1 MTPPG
6 PPRAIGFITV
16 RKDRPERLAFYLADG
31 SLNTTFARDQ
41 TLADARAILADA
53 GFMVDAEGRALAR

>member
-31 SLNTTFARDQ
+31 SLNTTFAFDH
-41 TLADARAILADA
+41 TLADARVRLHDA
-53 GFMVDAEGRALAR
+53 GYDVDGAGFVVAR